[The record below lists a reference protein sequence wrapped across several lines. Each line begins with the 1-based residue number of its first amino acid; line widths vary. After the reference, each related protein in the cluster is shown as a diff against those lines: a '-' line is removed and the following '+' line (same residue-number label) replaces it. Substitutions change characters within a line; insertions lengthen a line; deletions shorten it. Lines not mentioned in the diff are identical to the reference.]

1 MADPVTAGSV
11 KRMSDAPARPGSRS
25 WAWLGALP
33 AWTWDVAPALLA
45 AAILVPGLGR
55 GALPIAVGLV
65 AAAALLARRRLPLTV
80 LAVTGTAAF
89 AGISLREAA
98 AGSTAVAVI
107 VALYT
112 VDTRCGRR
120 WSLAAS
126 AVALGGALLAM
137 GLSTTVSAEQLA
149 EIAIAPAAVIIALWV
164 MGDNLRVRR
173 AYVAGLEERA
183 AWVDAQRAAD
193 ARRAAE
199 DERARI
205 ARELH
210 DVVAHHVAVIAVQAG
225 AARMLA
231 PAGDERTR
239 DLLQSIEG
247 SSHEAMSELR
257 RLLGVLRREPGE
269 EPAGEQAGGR
279 PPPPAPQPGLG
290 QLDQLIDQVRRAGLP
305 VELTVIGAP
314 GRLPDGVDLSAYR
327 IVQEALTNALKH
339 AGPVPTQVCLRCD
352 GAAVTLIVTSR
363 APAAELPV
371 ADPSAAGPPGA
382 AGPDRT
388 GHGLIGMRE
397 RAAMAGGELRAGPT
411 ADGGFEV
418 FARLPVEP
426 GRAAVPLAQAAGDR
440 R

>member
-1 MADPVTAGSV
+1 
-11 KRMSDAPARPGSRS
+11 MSDAPGRPGSSS

-33 AWTWDVAPALLA
+33 AWTWDVVPALAIGGILA
-45 AAILVPGLGR
+45 LEFRWTPLSVALGL
-55 GALPIAVGLV
+55 A

-80 LAVTGTAAF
+80 LAVTGAAAF
-89 AGISLREAA
+89 ADISLGEAA
-98 AGSTAVAVI
+98 AVAATVAAM

-120 WSLAAS
+120 WSLGAS
-126 AVALGGALLAM
+126 AVGLAGALLA
-137 GLSTTVSAEQLA
+137 LAVASDLDARQLA
-149 EIAIAPAAVIIALWV
+149 ELAIAPLAVITALWV
-164 MGDNLRVRR
+164 TGDNLRVRR

-183 AWVDAQRAAD
+183 AWADAQRAAE

-199 DERARI
+199 EERARI

-231 PAGDERTR
+231 TGADERTL
-239 DLLQSIEG
+239 DLLGSIEG
-247 SSHEAMSELR
+247 ASHQAMRELR
-257 RLLGVLRREPGE
+257 RLLGVLRREPGG
-269 EPAGEQAGGR
+269 EPGGPRQA
-279 PPPPAPQPGLG
+279 APQPGLG
-290 QLDQLIDQVRRAGLP
+290 QLEQLLDQVRRAGLP
-305 VELTVIGAP
+305 VELTVDGAP
-314 GRLPDGVDLSAYR
+314 EGLPDGVDLSAYR

-339 AGPVPTQVCLRCD
+339 AGPVATRVGLRCD
-352 GAAVTLIVTSR
+352 GRAVTLIVTSAR
-363 APAAELPV
+363 PAGEPAA
-371 ADPSAAGPPGA
+371 PPER
-382 AGPDRT
+382 P

-418 FARLPVEP
+418 FARLPLEP
-426 GRAAVPLAQAAGDR
+426 GPAGPLPDPRPAPSAGER

>member
-1 MADPVTAGSV
+1 MAAAAAAGSV
-11 KRMSDAPARPGSRS
+11 RPMSDAPGRPGSRS
-25 WAWLGALP
+25 WAWLGAVP
-33 AWTWDVAPALLA
+33 AWTWDVVPAVLAGGILALDFRRGTLSVLL
-45 AAILVPGLGR
+45 
-55 GALPIAVGLV
+55 GLV
-65 AAAALLARRRLPLTV
+65 AAGALLGRRRLPLAV

-89 AGISLREAA
+89 VGISLRDVAPTSA
-98 AGSTAVAVI
+98 AVAVM

-126 AVALGGALLAM
+126 AVALAGALLATALSREVAP
-137 GLSTTVSAEQLA
+137 GLLPEL
-149 EIAIAPAAVIIALWV
+149 AIAPAAVIIALWV
-164 MGDNLRVRR
+164 IGDNLRVRR

-183 AWVDAQRAAD
+183 AWADAQRAAD

-225 AARMLA
+225 AARMLTTA
-231 PAGDERTR
+231 TDERTR
-239 DLLQSIEG
+239 DLLGSIEG
-247 SSHEAMSELR
+247 ASHQAMSELR

-269 EPAGEQAGGR
+269 EPAGRPGR
-279 PPPPAPQPGLG
+279 PAPQPGLA
-290 QLDQLIDQVRRAGLP
+290 QLDQLIEQVRRAGLP
-305 VELTVIGAP
+305 VELAVVGAP
-314 GRLPDGVDLSAYR
+314 ERLPDGVDLSAYR

-352 GAAVTLIVTSR
+352 GMAVTLIVTSQ
-363 APAAELPV
+363 APAAALAAAV
-371 ADPSAAGPPGA
+371 SAAGVSAAGPGRP
-382 AGPDRT
+382 

-397 RAAMAGGELRAGPT
+397 RAAMAGGELRAGPMP
-411 ADGGFEV
+411 DGGFEV
-418 FARLPVEP
+418 FARLPLEP
-426 GRAAVPLAQAAGDR
+426 GRPVPSRGQPAGDR

>member
-1 MADPVTAGSV
+1 MAAGAVPGSV
-11 KRMSDAPARPGSRS
+11 GRMSEAPGLPGSRS
-25 WAWLGALP
+25 WAWLAGLP
-33 AWTWDVAPALLA
+33 AWTWDVVPAVLAGGILGLEFRQPPLAVLLGLA
-45 AAILVPGLGR
+45 AAASLLG
-55 GALPIAVGLV
+55 
-65 AAAALLARRRLPLTV
+65 RRRLPLAV
-80 LAVTGTAAF
+80 LAATGTMAF
-89 AGISLREAA
+89 TAIALH
-98 AGSTAVAVI
+98 AVASTSMAVSVM

-126 AVALGGALLAM
+126 AAAFAGAVLVTV
-137 GLSTTVSAEQLA
+137 LSRDVPAGQLPVV
-149 EIAIAPAAVIIALWV
+149 AIAPAAVITALWV
-164 MGDNLRVRR
+164 TGDNLRVRR

-231 PAGDERTR
+231 ATTDERTR
-239 DLLQSIEG
+239 DLLGSIEG
-247 SSHEAMSELR
+247 ASHQAMSELR
-257 RLLGVLRREPGE
+257 RLLGVLRREPGGSPGGPR
-269 EPAGEQAGGR
+269 EPG
-279 PPPPAPQPGLG
+279 PQPGLA
-290 QLDQLIDQVRRAGLP
+290 QVDQLVDQVRRAGLP
-305 VELTVIGAP
+305 VKLTVVGAP
-314 GRLPDGVDLSAYR
+314 GHLPDGVDLSAYR

-339 AGPVPTQVCLRCD
+339 AGPVPARVCLRCD
-352 GAAVTLIVTSR
+352 AAAVTLVVTNQAPAA
-363 APAAELPV
+363 APAAE
-371 ADPSAAGPPGA
+371 PGR
-382 AGPDRT
+382 P

-411 ADGGFEV
+411 PDGGFEV
-418 FARLPVEP
+418 FARLPLEP
-426 GRAAVPLAQAAGDR
+426 GPVPAQPGPALRAGDR